1 MDETEAVPVPEPEKV
16 VEIAAPERKA
26 DPPLPQ
32 QALSVTNYRNAQNVA
47 DMGRECT
54 ALHHVFG
61 ADMSRKGNMNLIEHD
76 TIIYATA
83 TAVVFQNIST
93 AAKEYLMS
101 IGDGGIGC
109 VAVHPTRYYPQLHT
123 S

>member
-1 MDETEAVPVPEPEKV
+1 MDETEAAPISEPEKV
-16 VEIAAPERKA
+16 VEIAAPERKP
-26 DPPLPQ
+26 DQVLPT
-32 QALSVTNYRNAQNVA
+32 QALAVTNFRNAQNVA

-61 ADMSRKGNMNLIEHD
+61 ADMSRKGNMSLIEQD

-109 VAVHPTRYYPQLHT
+109 VAVHPTRYC
-123 S
+123 SF